1 MASEYNLALKAT
13 LDTSQVQQELQRLKH
28 SYTAGSDDGNSFS
41 KGAPGVS
48 HMQKIEVQLT
58 KLNSAISGLQRSIE
72 QLAKQQQRQ
81 SGTPGAQT
89 AGNAKGA
96 GATLPI
102 IAGGKT
108 GFQKAAE
115 AEWLK
120 SKQYRDLNR
129 QVSEAYSGA
138 VRAGLLRANS
148 PLLSGL
154 GTNEYFHNLIQSNYF
169 QGLTGFDASNY
180 RNLYNKWYKEE
191 NALRSLKQ
199 QRASAR

>member
-13 LDTSQVQQELQRLKH
+13 LDTSQVQQQLQRLKN

-81 SGTPGAQT
+81 SGTPGAAQA
-89 AGNAKGA
+89 AGNAKGT
-96 GATLPI
+96 GATLPGV
-102 IAGGKT
+102 AGGRAV
-108 GFQKAAE
+108 FQKAAE

-120 SKQYRDLNR
+120 SKPYRDLNS
-129 QVSEAYSGA
+129 QVSEIFKGS
-138 VRAGLLRANS
+138 VRAGLMRADS
-148 PLLSGL
+148 SLLSGL
-154 GTNEYFHNLIQSNYF
+154 GTNEFLHNLLQSNIF
-169 QGLTGFDASNY
+169 
-180 RNLYNKWYKEE
+180 
-191 NALRSLKQ
+191 
-199 QRASAR
+199 